1 MAQSTHTPEV
11 PKYGQPAPIAR
22 LFGWFMIAALG
33 AFLIN
38 NVLIVAYE
46 MPTAMAFL
54 SDGFSLNGMVT
65 PAIYLI
71 AFIIAAYYVL
81 TNPDHAL
88 RYDAAKLHRFNT
100 FVVRAM
106 FWSVFFVGVADAIV
120 AFMRV
125 ENIFVA
131 WLGEEQARAF
141 GRSAFVAPYVHMPM
155 IALGIVFA
163 MFTRTLGFT
172 WLALLIVAAELLIVL
187 SRFIFSYEQAFMGD
201 LVRYWYAALFLFA
214 SAYTLYE
221 EGHVRV
227 DLIYA
232 GLNNRKKGSVN
243 AIGTVLCG
251 LTTAWVILIVG
262 MAGKTSMINAPI
274 RTFEVSQAGFAGM
287 YIKYQ
292 MAVFIG
298 LFAITMLIQFVSYY
312 FDAVADRR
320 DEPGRREISPVS
332 H

>member
-1 MAQSTHTPEV
+1 MAQSMHTPDV
-11 PKYGQPAPIAR
+11 AKFGQPAPIAR
-22 LFGWFMIAALG
+22 LFGWYMIAALA

-38 NVLIVAYE
+38 NVLIVGYG
-46 MPTAMAFL
+46 MPTAGAVL
-54 SDGFSLNGMVT
+54 TDGFSIQGSVT
-65 PAIYLI
+65 PAAY
-71 AFIIAAYYVL
+71 IIALGIATFYVL
-81 TNPDHAL
+81 TNPDNAL
-88 RYDAAKLHRFNT
+88 RYDAAKIHRFNT

-106 FWSVFFVGVADAIV
+106 FWSVFFVGLVDAAV

-125 ENIFVA
+125 ENLFSV
-131 WLGEEQARAF
+131 WLGEDQAGAF
-141 GRSAFVAPYVHMPM
+141 GRNAFVAPYVHMPM
-155 IALGIVFA
+155 IALGIVVA

-214 SAYTLYE
+214 SAYTLYD

-232 GLNNRKKGSVN
+232 GLSNRRKGSVN

-262 MAGKTSMINAPI
+262 MAGKSSMINAPI

-298 LFAITMLIQFVSYY
+298 LFAITMLIQFVSYF

>member
-1 MAQSTHTPEV
+1 MAKSTQTPEV
-11 PKYGQPAPIAR
+11 PKYGQPAPFAR
-22 LFGWFMIAALG
+22 LFGWLMIAGLA

-38 NVLIVAYE
+38 NVLIVAYD
-46 MPTAMAFL
+46 MPTASAFL
-54 SDGFSLNGMVT
+54 SDGFSLIGMVT
-65 PAIYLI
+65 PSVYVIVFLM
-71 AFIIAAYYVL
+71 AAYYVL
-81 TNPDHAL
+81 TYPDNAL
-88 RYDAAKLHRFNT
+88 RYDAAKLHQFNT
-100 FVVRAM
+100 FVVRAL
-106 FWSVFFVGVADAIV
+106 FWSVFFVGLADTLV
-120 AFMRV
+120 AFLRV
-125 ENIFVA
+125 ENFFTT
-131 WLGEEQARAF
+131 WFGDEQGRAF
-141 GRSAFVAPYVHMPM
+141 GRNSFVAPYIHVPL
-155 IALGIVFA
+155 IALGIFVA
-163 MFTRTLGFT
+163 IFTRTLGFT

-227 DLIYA
+227 DIIYA
-232 GLNNRKKGSVN
+232 GLNNRRKGSVN
-243 AIGTVLCG
+243 ALGTVLCG

-320 DEPGRREISPVS
+320 DEPGRREILPVS

>member
-81 TNPDHAL
+81 TNPDNAL

-106 FWSVFFVGVADAIV
+106 FWSVSLLDWQMPLWRSCALKISLSRGLAKNRPVH
-120 AFMRV
+120 
-125 ENIFVA
+125 
-131 WLGEEQARAF
+131 LGAVHLLPLRAHAND
-141 GRSAFVAPYVHMPM
+141 RPWDC
-155 IALGIVFA
+155 FA

-320 DEPGRREISPVS
+320 DEPGRREMSPVS